1 MELFDIITKPIEA
14 EFAAFR
20 KMQDDLAVNPNPL
33 LREIILHVN
42 KQRGKQMRPMMVML
56 FGKMFGEVSETTYSA
71 ALALELLHTASLVH
85 DDVVDDSMQRRGQ
98 ASVNA
103 IYNNK
108 LAVLVGDYLLSTALV
123 FTGRCG
129 DPRITNIVGALGQT
143 LADGEIFQ
151 MFHSHE
157 KMVSEEVYFEIIRK
171 KTASLFS
178 SCAEIGALSAGA
190 QSDDVARARQIGE
203 YIGICFQIRDDI
215 FDYYSND
222 VGKPTGNDMRE
233 GKLTLPIIYAVRTE
247 GDDRIREMITR
258 QQQKYGW
265 EFLFLGANI
274 DAVETAKHFGIGSD
288 RAVRF
293 HNDRKG
299 VALNYETV
307 SRTVGSMRMSQPIEE
322 DWKADIEADFA
333 SRDAD
338 R

>member
-1 MELFDIITKPIEA
+1 MELFNIITKPIEA

-42 KQRGKQMRPMMVML
+42 KQRGKQMRPMMVLL
-56 FGKMFGEVSETTYSA
+56 FGKMFGEVSDTTYSA

-157 KMVSEEVYFEIIRK
+157 KLVSEEVYFEIIRK

-190 QSDDVARARQIGE
+190 QPNEADRARQIGE

-247 GDDRIREMITR
+247 GDDRIREMINRLKSGELSEAEIGDLIEFAKAKGGIEYAERTMQEYR
-258 QQQKYGW
+258 QKAID
-265 EFLFLGANI
+265 LLPANI
-274 DAVETAKHFGIGSD
+274 DEDIRSAIIAYMDAVINRSK
-288 RAVRF
+288 
-293 HNDRKG
+293 
-299 VALNYETV
+299 
-307 SRTVGSMRMSQPIEE
+307 
-322 DWKADIEADFA
+322 
-333 SRDAD
+333 
-338 R
+338 

>member
-1 MELFDIITKPIEA
+1 MSTFDTILRPIET
-14 EFAAFR
+14 EFATFR
-20 KMQDDLAVNPNPL
+20 QMQDDLAVNPNPL

-42 KQRGKQMRPMMVML
+42 KQRGKQMRPMMVLL
-56 FGKMFGEVSETTYSA
+56 FGKMFGKIANSTYNA

-157 KMVSEEVYFEIIRK
+157 KLVSEEVYFEIIRK

-178 SCAEIGALSAGA
+178 SCAEIGALSANA
-190 QSDDVARARQIGE
+190 SADDVARARQIGE

-215 FDYYSND
+215 FDYYTSN
-222 VGKPTGNDMRE
+222 VGKPTGNDIRE
-233 GKLTLPIIYAVRTE
+233 GKLTLPIIYAVRTQ
-247 GDDRIREMITR
+247 GDDRIKSMIDRLKSGELSDTEINELIEFAKDKGGLEYAEQTMQHYRQKAINLLPEGIDEMVRTAIIA
-258 QQQKYGW
+258 YM
-265 EFLFLGANI
+265 
-274 DAVETAKHFGIGSD
+274 DAVI
-288 RAVRF
+288 
-293 HNDRKG
+293 NRK
-299 VALNYETV
+299 
-307 SRTVGSMRMSQPIEE
+307 
-322 DWKADIEADFA
+322 K
-333 SRDAD
+333 
-338 R
+338 

>member
-1 MELFDIITKPIEA
+1 MELFNIITKPIEA

-42 KQRGKQMRPMMVML
+42 KQRGKQMRPMMVLL
-56 FGKMFGEVSETTYSA
+56 FGKMFGEVSDTTYSA

-157 KMVSEEVYFEIIRK
+157 KLVSEEVYFEIIRK

-190 QSDDVARARQIGE
+190 QPNEADRARQIGE

-247 GDDRIREMITR
+247 GDDRIREMINRLKSGELSEAEIGDLIEFAKAKGGIEYAERTM
-258 QQQKYGW
+258 QEYCQKAID
-265 EFLFLGANI
+265 LLPANI
-274 DAVETAKHFGIGSD
+274 DEDIRSAIIAYMDAVINRSK
-288 RAVRF
+288 
-293 HNDRKG
+293 
-299 VALNYETV
+299 
-307 SRTVGSMRMSQPIEE
+307 
-322 DWKADIEADFA
+322 
-333 SRDAD
+333 
-338 R
+338 

>member
-1 MELFDIITKPIEA
+1 MDAFNTIIQPIAA
-14 EFAAFR
+14 EFAIFR
-20 KMQDDLAVNPNPL
+20 KMQDDLALNPNPL

-42 KQRGKQMRPMMVML
+42 KQRGKQMRPMMVLL
-56 FGKMFGEVSETTYSA
+56 FGKMYGEVTDSTYNA

-129 DPRITNIVGALGQT
+129 DNRITDIVGSLGQI
-143 LADGEIFQ
+143 LSDGEIFQ

-157 KMVSEEVYFEIIRK
+157 KLVSEEVYLEIIRK

-178 SCAEIGALSAGA
+178 SCAEIGALSVGA
-190 QSDDVARARQIGE
+190 SAEDVARARQIGE

-215 FDYYSND
+215 FDYYTSD

-233 GKLTLPIIYAVRTE
+233 GKLTLPIIYAVRTQGDEHIRTMIDRLKE
-247 GDDRIREMITR
+247 GKLSDSEINELIEFAKANGGIEYAEQTMQRYR
-258 QQQKYGW
+258 QKALDLLP
-265 EFLFLGANI
+265 ENI
-274 DAVETAKHFGIGSD
+274 DEEIRNAIIAYMDAVI
-288 RAVRF
+288 
-293 HNDRKG
+293 NRK
-299 VALNYETV
+299 
-307 SRTVGSMRMSQPIEE
+307 
-322 DWKADIEADFA
+322 K
-333 SRDAD
+333 
-338 R
+338 

>member
-1 MELFDIITKPIEA
+1 MSTFDTIIRPIEA
-14 EFAAFR
+14 ELATFR

-56 FGKMFGEVSETTYSA
+56 FSKMFGNVVDATYNA

-123 FTGRCG
+123 LTSRCE
-129 DPRITNIVGALGQT
+129 DQRITSIAGSLGQT

-157 KMVSEEVYFEIIRK
+157 KLVSEEVYYEIIRK

-178 SCAEIGALSAGA
+178 SCAEIGALTAGA
-190 QSDDVARARQIGE
+190 PDEDVARARQIGE

-215 FDYYSND
+215 FDYFTND

-233 GKLTLPIIYAVRTE
+233 GKLTLPIIYAVRTQ
-247 GDDRIREMITR
+247 GDERIREMIERLKEGELSETEIDELITFAKERGGIEYAEQAMLQYR
-258 QQQKYGW
+258 QKIVD
-265 EFLFLGANI
+265 LLPKNI
-274 DAVETAKHFGIGSD
+274 DEELY
-288 RAVRF
+288 
-293 HNDRKG
+293 N
-299 VALNYETV
+299 ALIAYVDMVIQRE
-307 SRTVGSMRMSQPIEE
+307 
-322 DWKADIEADFA
+322 K
-333 SRDAD
+333 
-338 R
+338 

>member
-1 MELFDIITKPIEA
+1 MDAFKTIRQPIET
-14 EFAAFR
+14 EFATFR

-42 KQRGKQMRPMMVML
+42 KQRGKQMRPMMVLL
-56 FGKMFGEVSETTYSA
+56 FGKMFGSITDTTYSA
-71 ALALELLHTASLVH
+71 ALALELLHTGSLVH
-85 DDVVDDSMQRRGQ
+85 DDVVDESMQRRGQ

-108 LAVLVGDYLLSTALV
+108 LAVLVGDYLLSMALA

-129 DPRITNIVGALGQT
+129 DPRITSLVGTLGQT

-157 KMVSEEVYFEIIRK
+157 KLVSEEVYLEIIRK

-178 SCAEIGALSAGA
+178 TSAEVGALSVGA
-190 QSDDVARARQIGE
+190 PEEYVARARQIGE

-233 GKLTLPIIYAVRTE
+233 GKLTLPIIYAVRTQ
-247 GDDRIREMITR
+247 GDERIKSMIDRLKDGELTDEEINELIEFAKEKGGIEYAEQTMQQYRQKAIDLLPETIDEDIRKAIIAYMDVVI
-258 QQQKYGW
+258 
-265 EFLFLGANI
+265 N
-274 DAVETAKHFGIGSD
+274 
-288 RAVRF
+288 
-293 HNDRKG
+293 
-299 VALNYETV
+299 
-307 SRTVGSMRMSQPIEE
+307 RT
-322 DWKADIEADFA
+322 K
-333 SRDAD
+333 
-338 R
+338 

>member
-1 MELFDIITKPIEA
+1 MSTFDTILRPIEA
-14 EFAAFR
+14 EFATFK

-42 KQRGKQMRPMMVML
+42 KQRGKQMRPMMVLL
-56 FGKMFGEVSETTYSA
+56 FGKMFGEVVDSTYSA

-157 KMVSEEVYFEIIRK
+157 KLVSEEVYFEIIRK

-178 SCAEIGALSAGA
+178 SCAEIGALSANA
-190 QSDDVARARQIGE
+190 TADDVTRARQIGE

-215 FDYYSND
+215 FDYYTND

-233 GKLTLPIIYAVRTE
+233 GKLTLPIIYAVRTQGDERIKSMIDRLKSGELSDTEINELIEFAKDNGGIEYAEQTMQQYRQKAIDLLPE
-247 GDDRIREMITR
+247 GIDEMVRTAIIA
-258 QQQKYGW
+258 YM
-265 EFLFLGANI
+265 
-274 DAVETAKHFGIGSD
+274 DAVI
-288 RAVRF
+288 
-293 HNDRKG
+293 NRK
-299 VALNYETV
+299 
-307 SRTVGSMRMSQPIEE
+307 
-322 DWKADIEADFA
+322 K
-333 SRDAD
+333 
-338 R
+338 

>member
-1 MELFDIITKPIEA
+1 MDTFSSIIRPIES
-14 EFAAFR
+14 EFAIFR
-20 KMQDDLAVNPNPL
+20 KMQDDLAINPNPL

-42 KQRGKQMRPMMVML
+42 KQRGKQMRPMMVLL
-56 FGKMFGEVSETTYSA
+56 FGKMFGEVVDTTYSA
-71 ALALELLHTASLVH
+71 ALALELLHTGSLVH

-108 LAVLVGDYLLSTALV
+108 LAVLVGDYLLSMALA

-129 DPRITNIVGALGQT
+129 DPRITNLVGVLGQT

-157 KMVSEEVYFEIIRK
+157 KLVSEEVYLEIIRK

-178 SCAEIGALSAGA
+178 TSAEVGALSVGA
-190 QSDDVARARQIGE
+190 SQENIDRARQIGE

-233 GKLTLPIIYAVRTE
+233 GKLTLPIIYAVRTQ
-247 GDDRIREMITR
+247 GDDRIRTMIDRLKNGELSEAEINELIEFAKDKGGIEYAEKVMQQYR
-258 QQQKYGW
+258 QRAIELLPEGIDETVRTAIVAYM
-265 EFLFLGANI
+265 
-274 DAVETAKHFGIGSD
+274 DAVINRNK
-288 RAVRF
+288 
-293 HNDRKG
+293 
-299 VALNYETV
+299 
-307 SRTVGSMRMSQPIEE
+307 
-322 DWKADIEADFA
+322 
-333 SRDAD
+333 
-338 R
+338 

>member
-1 MELFDIITKPIEA
+1 MDAMHTILRPIET
-14 EFAAFR
+14 EFATFR

-42 KQRGKQMRPMMVML
+42 KQRGKQMRPMMVLL
-56 FGKMFGEVSETTYSA
+56 FAKMFGEVTDSTYSA

-123 FTGRCG
+123 FTGRSNN
-129 DPRITNIVGALGQT
+129 PRITNIIGALGQT
-143 LADGEIFQ
+143 LSDGEIFQ

-157 KMVSEEVYFEIIRK
+157 KLVSEEIYLEIIRK

-190 QSDDVARARQIGE
+190 SRDDIDRARQIGE

-233 GKLTLPIIYAVRTE
+233 GKLTLPIIYAVRTH
-247 GDDRIREMITR
+247 GDDHIRMMVDRLKNGELSDAEISELI
-258 QQQKYGW
+258 
-265 EFLFLGANI
+265 EFAKLHGGIEYAEQTMQIYRKKVLALLPGDIADEIRNAIIAYI
-274 DAVETAKHFGIGSD
+274 DAVI
-288 RAVRF
+288 
-293 HNDRKG
+293 NRK
-299 VALNYETV
+299 
-307 SRTVGSMRMSQPIEE
+307 
-322 DWKADIEADFA
+322 K
-333 SRDAD
+333 
-338 R
+338 

>member
-1 MELFDIITKPIEA
+1 MSTFDTILRPIET
-14 EFAAFR
+14 EFATFR
-20 KMQDDLAVNPNPL
+20 QMQDDLAVNPNPL

-42 KQRGKQMRPMMVML
+42 KQRGKQMRPMMVLL
-56 FGKMFGEVSETTYSA
+56 FGKMFGKIADSTYSA

-157 KMVSEEVYFEIIRK
+157 KLVSEEVYFEIIRK

-178 SCAEIGALSAGA
+178 SCAEIGALSANA
-190 QSDDVARARQIGE
+190 SADDVARARQIGE

-215 FDYYSND
+215 FDYYTSD

-233 GKLTLPIIYAVRTE
+233 GKLTLPIIYAVRTQ
-247 GDDRIREMITR
+247 GDDRIKSMIDRLKSGELSDTEINELIKFAKDKGGIEYAEQTMQQYRQKAIDLLPEGIDEMVRTAIIA
-258 QQQKYGW
+258 YM
-265 EFLFLGANI
+265 
-274 DAVETAKHFGIGSD
+274 DAVI
-288 RAVRF
+288 
-293 HNDRKG
+293 NRK
-299 VALNYETV
+299 
-307 SRTVGSMRMSQPIEE
+307 
-322 DWKADIEADFA
+322 K
-333 SRDAD
+333 
-338 R
+338 

>member
-1 MELFDIITKPIEA
+1 MCENQKFTHPMDAMHTILQPIEA
-14 EFAAFR
+14 ELAIFR

-42 KQRGKQMRPMMVML
+42 KQRGKQMRPMMVLL
-56 FGKMFGEVSETTYSA
+56 FSKMFGEATKATYSA

-129 DPRITNIVGALGQT
+129 APRITNIIGALGQT
-143 LADGEIFQ
+143 LSDGEIFQ

-157 KMVSEEVYFEIIRK
+157 KLVSEEVYLEIIRK

-190 QSDDVARARQIGE
+190 SQDDIDRARQIGE

-215 FDYYSND
+215 FDYYTDD

-233 GKLTLPIIYAVRTE
+233 GKLTLPIIYAVRTH
-247 GDDRIREMITR
+247 GDDQIRTMIDRLKSGELSDTEVNELIEFAKRHGGIEYAEQTMQSYRQKVIDLLPKGISENIRKAITAYMDTVITR
-258 QQQKYGW
+258 K
-265 EFLFLGANI
+265 
-274 DAVETAKHFGIGSD
+274 K
-288 RAVRF
+288 
-293 HNDRKG
+293 
-299 VALNYETV
+299 
-307 SRTVGSMRMSQPIEE
+307 
-322 DWKADIEADFA
+322 
-333 SRDAD
+333 
-338 R
+338 

>member
-1 MELFDIITKPIEA
+1 MSTFDTILRPIEA
-14 EFAAFR
+14 EFATFR

-42 KQRGKQMRPMMVML
+42 KPRGKQMRQMMVLL
-56 FGKMFGEVSETTYSA
+56 FGKMFGEVVDSTYCA

-157 KMVSEEVYFEIIRK
+157 KLVSEEVYFEIIRK

-178 SCAEIGALSAGA
+178 SCAEIGALSANA
-190 QSDDVARARQIGE
+190 TADDVTRARQIGE

-215 FDYYSND
+215 FDYYTND

-233 GKLTLPIIYAVRTE
+233 GKLTLPIIYAVRTQGDERIKSMIDRLKSGELSDTEINELIEFAKDNGGIEYAEQTMQQYRQKAIDLLPE
-247 GDDRIREMITR
+247 GIDEMVRTAIIG
-258 QQQKYGW
+258 YM
-265 EFLFLGANI
+265 
-274 DAVETAKHFGIGSD
+274 DAVI
-288 RAVRF
+288 
-293 HNDRKG
+293 NRK
-299 VALNYETV
+299 
-307 SRTVGSMRMSQPIEE
+307 
-322 DWKADIEADFA
+322 K
-333 SRDAD
+333 
-338 R
+338 

>member
-1 MELFDIITKPIEA
+1 MSTFDTILRPIET

-42 KQRGKQMRPMMVML
+42 KQRGKQMRPMMVLL
-56 FGKMFGEVSETTYSA
+56 FGKMFGEVVDSTYSA

-85 DDVVDDSMQRRGQ
+85 DDVVDESMQRRGQ

-157 KMVSEEVYFEIIRK
+157 KLVSEEVYFEIIRK

-178 SCAEIGALSAGA
+178 SCAEIGALSVNASA
-190 QSDDVARARQIGE
+190 DDVTRARQIGE

-215 FDYYSND
+215 FDYYTND

-233 GKLTLPIIYAVRTE
+233 GKLTLPIIYAVRTQGDEHIKSMIDRLKE
-247 GDDRIREMITR
+247 GGLSDIEINELIEFAKDNGGIEYAEQTMHQYR
-258 QQQKYGW
+258 QKAIDLLPSGIDEAVRTAVIAYM
-265 EFLFLGANI
+265 
-274 DAVETAKHFGIGSD
+274 DAVI
-288 RAVRF
+288 
-293 HNDRKG
+293 NRK
-299 VALNYETV
+299 
-307 SRTVGSMRMSQPIEE
+307 
-322 DWKADIEADFA
+322 K
-333 SRDAD
+333 
-338 R
+338 

>member
-1 MELFDIITKPIEA
+1 MELFNIITKPIEA

-42 KQRGKQMRPMMVML
+42 KQRGKQMRPMMVLL
-56 FGKMFGEVSETTYSA
+56 FGKMFGEVSDTTYSA

-157 KMVSEEVYFEIIRK
+157 KLVSEEVYFEIIRK

-190 QSDDVARARQIGE
+190 QPNEADRARQIGE

-247 GDDRIREMITR
+247 GDDRIREMINRLKSGELSEVEIGDLIEFAKAKGGIEYAERTMQEYR
-258 QQQKYGW
+258 QKAIDLLPAGIDEDIRSAIIAYM
-265 EFLFLGANI
+265 
-274 DAVETAKHFGIGSD
+274 DAVINRSK
-288 RAVRF
+288 
-293 HNDRKG
+293 
-299 VALNYETV
+299 
-307 SRTVGSMRMSQPIEE
+307 
-322 DWKADIEADFA
+322 
-333 SRDAD
+333 
-338 R
+338 